1 MFTPPKLSRE
11 QPNTYAMQSA
21 SGNEELKRLQLQ
33 DHMITVGMGGVLP
46 ELPDPAR
53 FQRVLDIGCG
63 SGDWLLETA
72 RTYPTISQLIGVD
85 VNPKMVNYARGR
97 AKALSLDG
105 RVAFYRMDAMRRL
118 EFPDASF
125 DLVNERFGA
134 SWLRNWDW
142 PHFLYE
148 CQRVLRPGGVV
159 RVTEPKVD
167 MGGNSPALT
176 RLAELTT
183 RAFYQAG
190 NFFTL
195 ESDGITGKLACLLH
209 QHGFQHV
216 ETHAHVLEYRAGT
229 PEGESF
235 AEDYKHFYRALLP
248 FLHKWIRV
256 PDDYRGIYQQMLH
269 EMQQPDFVA
278 RWTLL
283 TAWGTK
289 SPTFSLPREY

>member
-1 MFTPPKLSRE
+1 MFIPPKLSRE

-46 ELPDPAR
+46 EMPDPAR

-97 AKALSLDG
+97 VQALSLDG
-105 RVAFYRMDAMRRL
+105 RVAFHQMDAMRRL

-148 CQRVLRPGGVV
+148 
-159 RVTEPKVD
+159 
-167 MGGNSPALT
+167 
-176 RLAELTT
+176 
-183 RAFYQAG
+183 
-190 NFFTL
+190 
-195 ESDGITGKLACLLH
+195 
-209 QHGFQHV
+209 
-216 ETHAHVLEYRAGT
+216 
-229 PEGESF
+229 
-235 AEDYKHFYRALLP
+235 
-248 FLHKWIRV
+248 
-256 PDDYRGIYQQMLH
+256 
-269 EMQQPDFVA
+269 
-278 RWTLL
+278 
-283 TAWGTK
+283 
-289 SPTFSLPREY
+289 